1 MNKMKQKILIVGD
14 GRSMWERTCDECF
27 KKGLEPSVAK
37 CPFCSHKESC
47 EAYLDL
53 SLQKRI

>member
-1 MNKMKQKILIVGD
+1 MKQKILVVSD
-14 GRSMWERTCDECF
+14 GRFMLDRTLDECF
-27 KKGLEPSVAK
+27 KKGLEPSPAK

-47 EAYLDL
+47 EGYLDL